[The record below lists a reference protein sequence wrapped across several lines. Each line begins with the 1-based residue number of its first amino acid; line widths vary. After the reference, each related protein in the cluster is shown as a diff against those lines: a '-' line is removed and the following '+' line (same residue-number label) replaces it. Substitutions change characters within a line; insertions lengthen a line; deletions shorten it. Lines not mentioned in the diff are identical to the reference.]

1 MVFKLEEIRIRKK
14 KNIFNTLS
22 FKPEMFKGFLAIN
35 QHRMGVTVKLK
46 RDFIY
51 NAMSKATKPLDLKTG

>member
-1 MVFKLEEIRIRKK
+1 
-14 KNIFNTLS
+14 
-22 FKPEMFKGFLAIN
+22 MFKGFLALN

>member
-1 MVFKLEEIRIRKK
+1 
-14 KNIFNTLS
+14 
-22 FKPEMFKGFLAIN
+22 MFKGFLALN

-51 NAMSKATKPLDLKTG
+51 NVMSKATKPLDLKTG